1 MSVNNLSYSL
11 SKLFDIYVIQK
22 ILDHKRQA
30 KFVFGLCHFFRSG
43 YMPLDSLILLIIW
56 FWNYPLFSSPGP
68 KGHVAH
74 LDQRA
79 MWAFVITFHIFIFFS
94 ETTEQI
100 WTKLDRNVH
109 WEVLYQ
115 ICYFGAD
122 RKSNMAA
129 RADNV
134 FWLVET
140 LKIFL
145 SETTQPMEL

>member
-1 MSVNNLSYSL
+1 LYWFSILNVSYVHWLYHQYEGIILIKSNTEWL
-11 SKLFDIYVIQK
+11 LF
-22 ILDHKRQA
+22 
-30 KFVFGLCHFFRSG
+30 
-43 YMPLDSLILLIIW
+43 
-56 FWNYPLFSSPGP
+56 NTNFSSISWQERVNFDEMMIMMFTHFCRHFASVIVV
-68 KGHVAH
+68 HVCR
-74 LDQRA
+74 L
-79 MWAFVITFHIFIFFS
+79 HIFIFFS

-100 WTKLDRNVH
+100 STKLGRNVP

-129 RADNV
+129 KANNV